1 MQWPFNT
8 SCDGSGTEALL
19 CIQSNGAPLHSI
31 AQQGT
36 ALTVQNRADEGLG
49 VLVDLLLGA
58 AGCKHAVVL
67 ELLAHAAAWVVQRQL
82 TILAQLC
89 AAYMRVFQLDIFP

>member
-1 MQWPFNT
+1 MGWAQKLCSAFRAM
-8 SCDGSGTEALL
+8 GSQ
-19 CIQSNGAPLHSI
+19 CI
-31 AQQGT
+31 AQHST

-58 AGCKHAVVL
+58 ARCKHAVVL
-67 ELLAHAAAWVVQRQL
+67 KLLAHATARVVQRQL